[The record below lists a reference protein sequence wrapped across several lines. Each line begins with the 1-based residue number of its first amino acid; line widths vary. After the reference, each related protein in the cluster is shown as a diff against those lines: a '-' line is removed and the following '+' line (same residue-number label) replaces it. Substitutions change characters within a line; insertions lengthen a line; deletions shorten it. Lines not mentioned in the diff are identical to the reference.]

1 MAVIVTVEWGATYIH
16 EGFLSFFLPHKDLKT
31 GSDLDSE
38 YAKDINMT
46 LFFFYKNRLLQNI
59 LCQPIFNES
68 GKRACVFFVVFF
80 MVSKSCPLV

>member
-1 MAVIVTVEWGATYIH
+1 MYNRGSDSDSGVGGATYIH
-16 EGFLSFFLPHKDLKT
+16 EGFFFSLPHKDLKT

-46 LFFFYKNRLLQNI
+46 FFFYKNRLLQNI

-68 GKRACVFFVVFF
+68 GKRACVFFVIFF
-80 MVSKSCPLV
+80 SGE